1 MNHTPFRKYG
11 LLRQSLIA
19 LVAGA
24 TWCSVSL
31 AYWHRH
37 DHVTISGTPATS
49 VTAGQAYSFTPSATD
64 SEARALAFAIANK
77 PSWATFSASTG
88 QLSGTPPAA
97 SVGTYSNIVI
107 AVSDSLRSATLPAF
121 AVQVLAGSG
130 GSPPPPP
137 TISGT
142 PATSDAAGHAYS
154 FQPSASGPSGT
165 TLSFSV
171 QNLPSWA
178 TFSVASGLLSGT
190 PTSAQTGTYGNI
202 VVSVSDGTA
211 SAALPAFSIQVTST
225 AVTPTVTLN
234 ASPNTVT
241 SGAAS
246 MLSWSSTNATSCMAS
261 GNWSGSMGMSGSQG
275 TGALSNSATYT
286 LSCTGAG
293 GTATQSVAVNVTST
307 TPPTGSSCS
316 ATSGSLSLKASAVR
330 GTGVSPFLVFFDAT
344 GTTDSSITGSTTA
357 FQDVSYSWN
366 FGDTGAS
373 GSDAWAYGS
382 NAGRNSRNTATGGV
396 AAHLYETA
404 GVDTAYVVTVT
415 AHNGSGA
422 ASCQLG
428 VTGHDPTSA
437 NGFPGAKTTCVSSSG
452 TPVAGSGGCPAGA
465 AVVQTSSTG
474 SALSGS
480 RSGLRTLF
488 KCGDTFTGGATI
500 SGVTWSIGAY
510 GGCQDTQ
517 SNRPIM
523 HGTLNVNMQS
533 TGDGRIAD
541 LDFES
546 TGGAAVLSNSNY
558 DYIPY
563 QITLYNL
570 LSNGNNTSFYT
581 AQGAQ
586 WGYIQ
591 LVQTGMGTQQGTY
604 INYAQNN
611 QSQWGSNSLYN
622 NIDYQ
627 AVLGSSFNG
636 VGAANS
642 GGGIET
648 VRVSA
653 CRMCVFENNVFENAN
668 NIGAVFKL
676 HNGNTKIT
684 NPTWTGVYTEYIME
698 TDNVFSGTSGAI
710 LVENAPQN
718 SVTDERLRNIVVERN
733 IFAGRSTGGGRQIL
747 VSAVNETLRDNVFN
761 GTVAGGGSGA
771 QIAQRGIE
779 PQPQYVEFYDNTCY
793 GGGSCA
799 AFSGQNFAAPGINGF
814 ARNNLFYNSGVIDN
828 SGSGNAIS
836 NNTVSPS
843 SNPGFMNG
851 SGTLSLIP
859 DFKPTANYSGGMSVP
874 VWFDALGTPFSPT
887 WDLGALHQ

>member
-1 MNHTPFRKYG
+1 M
-11 LLRQSLIA
+11 
-19 LVAGA
+19 LV
-24 TWCSVSL
+24 
-31 AYWHRH
+31 
-37 DHVTISGTPATS
+37 
-49 VTAGQAYSFTPSATD
+49 
-64 SEARALAFAIANK
+64 
-77 PSWATFSASTG
+77 
-88 QLSGTPPAA
+88 
-97 SVGTYSNIVI
+97 
-107 AVSDSLRSATLPAF
+107 
-121 AVQVLAGSG
+121 
-130 GSPPPPP
+130 P
-137 TISGT
+137 T
-142 PATSDAAGHAYS
+142 
-154 FQPSASGPSGT
+154 GPSC
-165 TLSFSV
+165 
-171 QNLPSWA
+171 
-178 TFSVASGLLSGT
+178 
-190 PTSAQTGTYGNI
+190 
-202 VVSVSDGTA
+202 
-211 SAALPAFSIQVTST
+211 
-225 AVTPTVTLN
+225 
-234 ASPNTVT
+234 
-241 SGAAS
+241 SGA
-246 MLSWSSTNATSCMAS
+246 
-261 GNWSGSMGMSGSQG
+261 
-275 TGALSNSATYT
+275 NS
-286 LSCTGAG
+286 
-293 GTATQSVAVNVTST
+293 
-307 TPPTGSSCS
+307 
-316 ATSGSLSLKASAVR
+316 SLSLKASAVR
-330 GTGVSPFLVFFDAT
+330 GAGISPFLVFFDAT
-344 GTTDSSITGSTTA
+344 GTTDSSITGNTTA

-373 GSDAWAYGS
+373 GTRTWTYGS

-415 AHNGSGA
+415 AHNGSNT

-488 KCGDTFTGGATI
+488 KCGDTFTGGASI

-733 IFAGRSTGGGRQIL
+733 VFAAATGRGRQIL
-747 VSAVNETLRDNVFN
+747 VSAVNETVRDNAFY
-761 GTVAGGGSGA
+761 G
-771 QIAQRGIE
+771 QIANPTWDIQVAERGIE
-779 PQPQYVEFYDNTCY
+779 PVPQGVELYNNTCY
-793 GGGSCA
+793 GGGACA
-799 AFSGQNFAAPGINGF
+799 GFSGQNFAAAGNNSY
-814 ARNNLFYNSGVIDN
+814 AKNNLFYSPGGGTTVSNSGTGN
-828 SGSGNAIS
+828 SVS
-836 NNTVSPS
+836 NNTVSS
-843 SNPGFMNG
+843 SGDPGFSNA
-851 SGTLSLIP
+851 SGTFRFIS
-859 DFKPTANYSGGMSVP
+859 DFRPSAHYSGGTSVP
-874 VWFDALGTPFSPT
+874 VWHDALGTPLSSG
-887 WDLGALHQ
+887 WDLGAVRVGGVGTNGR

>member
-1 MNHTPFRKYG
+1 
-11 LLRQSLIA
+11 
-19 LVAGA
+19 
-24 TWCSVSL
+24 
-31 AYWHRH
+31 
-37 DHVTISGTPATS
+37 
-49 VTAGQAYSFTPSATD
+49 
-64 SEARALAFAIANK
+64 
-77 PSWATFSASTG
+77 
-88 QLSGTPPAA
+88 
-97 SVGTYSNIVI
+97 VGV
-107 AVSDSLRSATLPAF
+107 
-121 AVQVLAGSG
+121 
-130 GSPPPPP
+130 
-137 TISGT
+137 
-142 PATSDAAGHAYS
+142 
-154 FQPSASGPSGT
+154 
-165 TLSFSV
+165 
-171 QNLPSWA
+171 
-178 TFSVASGLLSGT
+178 
-190 PTSAQTGTYGNI
+190 
-202 VVSVSDGTA
+202 
-211 SAALPAFSIQVTST
+211 
-225 AVTPTVTLN
+225 
-234 ASPNTVT
+234 
-241 SGAAS
+241 
-246 MLSWSSTNATSCMAS
+246 
-261 GNWSGSMGMSGSQG
+261 SGSKS
-275 TGALSNSATYT
+275 TGALGSSATYT

-293 GTATQSVAVNVTST
+293 GTATQSVTVNVNS

-316 ATSGSLSLKASAVR
+316 ATNGSLSLKASAVR
-330 GTGVSPFLVFFDAT
+330 GAGISPFLVFFDAT
-344 GTTDSSITGSTTA
+344 GTTDSSITGNTTA

-366 FGDTGAS
+366 FGDTSAS
-373 GSDAWAYGS
+373 GADTWSYGS
-382 NAGRNSRNTATGGV
+382 NAGRNSKNTATGGV
-396 AAHLYETA
+396 AAHLYVTP

-415 AHNGSGA
+415 AHNGSNT

-428 VTGHDPTSA
+428 VTAHDPTSA

-474 SALSGS
+474 SALGGS
-480 RSGLRTLF
+480 RSGQRTLF
-488 KCGDTFTGGATI
+488 KCGDTFTGGAMV

-523 HGTLNVNMQS
+523 RGTLNVNMQS

-668 NIGAVFKL
+668 NIGAVLKL

-684 NPTWTGVYTEYIME
+684 SPGWTGVYTEYIME

-747 VSAVNETLRDNVFN
+747 VSAVNATLRDNVFN
-761 GTVAGGGSGA
+761 GTVAGGGSGV

-779 PQPQYVEFYDNTCY
+779 PQPQYVEFYNNTCY

-799 AFSGQNFAAPGINGF
+799 AFSGQNFAAPGINSF
-814 ARNNLFYNSGVIDN
+814 ARNNLFYNSGMIDN
-828 SGSGNAIS
+828 SGSGNTIS

-843 SNPGFMNG
+843 NNPGFVDG
-851 SGTLSLIP
+851 SGTLSLIR

-874 VWFDALGTPFSPT
+874 VWFDALGTPLSSP
-887 WDLGALHQ
+887 WDLGAVHQ